1 MAKTKYFESKV
12 VGSISEALEK
22 ILLDHI
28 LPHAQMRFESVEW
41 RKTFL
46 YTLEV
51 DDLYRANLDMI
62 KRVFNLAKKG
72 S

>member
-1 MAKTKYFESKV
+1 MAKTKFAETKV

-46 YTLEV
+46 YTL
-51 DDLYRANLDMI
+51 
-62 KRVFNLAKKG
+62 
-72 S
+72 